1 MIDVWL
7 GLFYER
13 WAMVIK
19 VKASEIAEV
28 LESRIDPSSQG
39 VIPSGYSIDSRT
51 LEVGDCFIA
60 IRGKRLDGH
69 EFIPEAIRKGA
80 SFLIVN
86 RDVSNMILRDT
97 PRLFVKDTLLA
108 LQQLACQ
115 VRRRWEGEVVGIT
128 GSAGKTTTKEIVSHV
143 LAGKFKVFK
152 SVGNYNND
160 YGLPLSLLKLES
172 DHKIA
177 VLELGMS
184 APGEIARLSRIAQPN
199 LGIVTNVKPVHL
211 EFFSSIRSIAR
222 SKRELI
228 DHLPNDGVAFLNN
241 DDVYV
246 RKFAR
251 YFNGKIV
258 TFGIERPAAYRVD
271 QIQSKGLVGSDFRLR
286 YHGRSHWLTL
296 PLLGSHNVINC
307 LPGIALAHR
316 LGLSFDAIATRLQDL
331 KAEFGRGRPLYFEGG
346 FCVIDDSYN
355 SNPAALM
362 MMMRLVGQ
370 IQGYKRKI
378 LVVGEMLEIGDK
390 GLHFHEVCAKA
401 AAHWHFD
408 IIIGIQGLANQMVVS
423 TKSLGY
429 DSNSSIFFRD
439 AREAGQWLSPR
450 VRSGDLILVKGSRGV
465 KTERVIE
472 TLTKDFGLSA

>member
-1 MIDVWL
+1 
-7 GLFYER
+7 
-13 WAMVIK
+13 MVIK
-19 VKASEIAEV
+19 LKASEIAEV
-28 LESRIDPSSQG
+28 LDSCIDPSSQG

-86 RDVSNMILRDT
+86 RNVSNVILRDT

-108 LQQLACQ
+108 LQQLARR
-115 VRRRWEGEVVGIT
+115 VRRRWGGEVVGIT
-128 GSAGKTTTKEIVSHV
+128 GSAGKTTTKEIASHV

-199 LGIVTNVKPVHL
+199 IGIVTNVKPVHL
-211 EFFSSIRSIAR
+211 EFFSSIRRIAR

-246 RKFAR
+246 RKFGR

-258 TFGIERPAAYRVD
+258 TFGIERPAAYRVE
-271 QIQSKGLVGSDFRLR
+271 QIRSKGLVGSDFRLR
-286 YHGRSHWLTL
+286 YHRRSHWLTL
-296 PLLGSHNVINC
+296 PLLGSHNVTNC

-316 LGLSFDAIATRLQDL
+316 LGLSFDAIAIRLQDL
-331 KAEFGRGRPLYFEGG
+331 KPESGRGRPMYFEGG

-370 IQGYKRKI
+370 IQGYQRKI
-378 LVVGEMLEIGDK
+378 LVAGEMLEIGDN
-390 GLHFHEVCAKA
+390 GAHFHEACAKA
-401 AAHWHFD
+401 AAHWRFD

-429 DSNSSIFFRD
+429 DSNRSIFFRD
-439 AREAGQWLSPR
+439 AWEAGQWLSPR

-465 KTERVIE
+465 KTERVIQ
-472 TLTKDFGLSA
+472 TLTKDFAVSA